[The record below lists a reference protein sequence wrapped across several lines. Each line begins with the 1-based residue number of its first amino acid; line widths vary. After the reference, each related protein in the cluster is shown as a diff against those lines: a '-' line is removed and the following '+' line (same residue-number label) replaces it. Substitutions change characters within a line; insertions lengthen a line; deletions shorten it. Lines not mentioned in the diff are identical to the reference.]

1 MKAVFRKEMAD
12 YFSSTRCVILF
23 LLVLFISAIT
33 LFAAYTGMR
42 GTSSEGF
49 VFLRLFTTQIP
60 NFPFAFLLTFI
71 NFNALFFIP
80 IIGITLGFDAINSE
94 HSGRTL
100 SRVLSQPLF
109 RDSVINGKFF
119 ASTTILSMMVGIGIL
134 LVSGFGLR
142 MIGVPPTSEEI
153 IRLFLYLVLA
163 TVYGAFWVGLSML
176 FSILF
181 RSMATSLLT
190 SLALWLFFSFG
201 IFIIALVVPQDV
213 SMSVLQFSPS
223 WLCALASTVLIQ
235 PQLGA
240 GIVLEI
246 IGSTIKPTPL
256 SLGQSLLMVWPHL
269 VVLVSLTA
277 VCFAV
282 SYVVFMRQ
290 EIRAT

>member
-12 YFSSTRCVILF
+12 YFNSTRCLILF
-23 LLVLFISAIT
+23 ILVLFISAIA

-49 VFLRLFTTQIP
+49 VFLRLFTTQVP
-60 NFPFAFLLTFI
+60 NFPLAFLLTFI

-109 RDSVINGKFF
+109 RDSVINGKFL
-119 ASTTILSMMVGIGIL
+119 ASTTILSMMVAIGIL

-142 MIGVPPTSEEI
+142 MIGVPPGSEEI

-181 RSMATSLLT
+181 RSMATSLLL

-201 IFIIALVVPQDV
+201 MFIIALIVPQDI
-213 SMSVLQFSPS
+213 SLSVLQFSPS

-246 IGSTIKPTPL
+246 IGSTIKPSPL

-269 VVLVSLTA
+269 VILVSLTA

>member
-12 YFSSTRCVILF
+12 YFGSIRCFILF
-23 LLVLFISAIT
+23 LLVLFVSGVAI
-33 LFAAYTGMR
+33 FAAFKGMR
-42 GTSSEGF
+42 GTGSEGF

-100 SRVLSQPLF
+100 SRVLSQPVF
-109 RDSVINGKFF
+109 RDSVINGKFL
-119 ASTTILSMMVGIGIL
+119 ASTTTLSVMVAIGVL

-142 MIGVPPTSEEI
+142 MIGVPPGSEEI

-163 TVYGAFWVGLSML
+163 TVYGAFWVGLAML

-181 RSMATSLLT
+181 RGIATSLLS

-201 IFIIALVVPQDV
+201 LFIIALALPEGIGVG
-213 SMSVLQFSPS
+213 VLQFSPS
-223 WLCALASTVLIQ
+223 WLCALASTALIQ

-246 IGSTIKPTPL
+246 IGSTIKPSPL

-269 VVLVSLTA
+269 VILVSLTA

-290 EIRAT
+290 EIRST

>member
-12 YFSSTRCVILF
+12 YFGSVRCLILF
-23 LLVLFISAIT
+23 ILVLFISAVAI
-33 LFAAYTGMR
+33 FAAFKGMR

-49 VFLRLFTTQIP
+49 VFLRLFTAQIP
-60 NFPFAFLLTFI
+60 NFPFAALLTFV

-80 IIGITLGFDAINSE
+80 LIGITLGFDAINSE

-100 SRVLSQPLF
+100 SRILSQPVF
-109 RDSVINGKFF
+109 RDSVINGKFL
-119 ASTTILSMMVGIGIL
+119 ASTTILSMMVAIGVL

-142 MIGVPPTSEEI
+142 MIGVPPNSEEI
-153 IRLFLYLVLA
+153 IRLFLYLVMA
-163 TVYGAFWVGLSML
+163 TVYGAFWVGLAML

-181 RSMATSLLT
+181 RGIATSLLT

-201 IFIIALVVPQDV
+201 LFIIAMAVPQE
-213 SMSVLQFSPS
+213 MSLPLLQFSPN
-223 WLCALASTVLIQ
+223 WMCVLASTALVQ
-235 PQLGA
+235 PQIGA
-240 GIVLEI
+240 GIWLEM
-246 IGSTIKPTPL
+246 IGSTIKPNPL
-256 SLGQSLLMVWPHL
+256 SLSQSLLLVWPHL
-269 VVLVSLTA
+269 VILVSLTA